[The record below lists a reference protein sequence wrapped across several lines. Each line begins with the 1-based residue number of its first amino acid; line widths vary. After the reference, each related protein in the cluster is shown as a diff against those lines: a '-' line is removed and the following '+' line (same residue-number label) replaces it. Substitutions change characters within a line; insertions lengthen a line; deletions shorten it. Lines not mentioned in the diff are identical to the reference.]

1 VRATFA
7 TNVFGVMA
15 LCAAFAPLL
24 IAARGLLNNIAS
36 LAAITPYVFGAV
48 YCASKGAVTAYSR
61 TLRLELKPFGVRVMV
76 AMAGTVRS
84 QIASKTHRTLPEGS
98 IYERVRG
105 LFERRLTFSQN
116 NKTEGTEEF
125 ARKLVRG
132 ALAPV
137 GPVLLWSWFGR
148 PDWFWAGG
156 WAGKVWL
163 STWFGEWLL
172 DFVMYRMIGMKQLEG
187 VLREEERAKKLV

>member
-1 VRATFA
+1 
-7 TNVFGVMA
+7 
-15 LCAAFAPLL
+15 
-24 IAARGLLNNIAS
+24 
-36 LAAITPYVFGAV
+36 
-48 YCASKGAVTAYSR
+48 
-61 TLRLELKPFGVRVMV
+61 
-76 AMAGTVRS
+76 
-84 QIASKTHRTLPEGS
+84 
-98 IYERVRG
+98 

-132 ALAPV
+132 ALAPEW
-137 GPVLLWSWFGR
+137 PLLLRSWFGR